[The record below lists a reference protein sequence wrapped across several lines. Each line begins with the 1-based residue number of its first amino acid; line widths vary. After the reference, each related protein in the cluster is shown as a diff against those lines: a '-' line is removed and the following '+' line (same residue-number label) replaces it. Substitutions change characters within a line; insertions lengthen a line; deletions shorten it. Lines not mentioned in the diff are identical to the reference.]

1 MCITFNFFVNRKLA
15 TLLDVK
21 PSGSRIEVVSG
32 KDGTPY
38 LTLGNSTNKAELA
51 CKIMG
56 LDLSM
61 STIFKSFPVQRC
73 HLTKNCSRTIRNI
86 S

>member
-1 MCITFNFFVNRKLA
+1 MRHYIHFFLNRKLA

-61 STIFKSFPVQRC
+61 STIFLNHFQCNVA
-73 HLTKNCSRTIRNI
+73 I
-86 S
+86 